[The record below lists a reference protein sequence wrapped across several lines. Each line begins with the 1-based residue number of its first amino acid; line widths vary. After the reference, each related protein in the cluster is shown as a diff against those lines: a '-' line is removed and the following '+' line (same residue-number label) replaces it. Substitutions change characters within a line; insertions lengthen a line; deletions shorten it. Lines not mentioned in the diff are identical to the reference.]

1 MTLHPLSCACLLG
14 MALSLPAHATTADT
28 AADAD
33 SGADAAQATALPTVQ
48 VRADAQR
55 GFRATGPVQA
65 DKSDAPLAQ
74 TPFSITVVPRALLDS
89 QQALSLSDAL
99 HNVSGVVANTYG
111 RRGWDDLIIRGQTAS
126 DALFVDGLRTA
137 DSNRV
142 AEQLFGVQ
150 QVEVLKG
157 PASLLYGQ
165 VLPGGLVNL
174 ISKRPGAEPM
184 RRVDLSVGSDGLRQ
198 GSVDLNQP
206 LSADGKVALR
216 LNGLAMNSDDPT
228 DHVYFRSRWIAPSLS
243 LDLGPR
249 TDFVLLTSYQ
259 ERDYIRQQGLPWE
272 GSAEPNRNGRI
283 DRALFTGEPGQ
294 RPYHSHQSRIGYV
307 LDHRFDNGWALH
319 HAARWQSFGLNGF
332 LIANNGLAADLRTL
346 RRTATQQQFDGR
358 TWVQDTYLQG
368 GFATGTWQHTVTAGL
383 DAFKT
388 WEWNVQSTCRVGNLD
403 VYAPVYGSAVVCPA
417 RPNRDNLS
425 VVTSGG
431 LYLRDR
437 IQFAPDWQLLLGLR
451 HDRSRNRSEDH
462 LAGTDTRNDNSATT
476 GSAAL
481 MFDAG
486 GGLRPYVSV
495 ATSFYPN
502 VGTDAQG
509 AQFDPE
515 RGRQVELGVKMEVSS
530 STSLS
535 MALYDLRRRNVLQ
548 TDPFNDGYS
557 IAVGEQ
563 RSRGLE
569 LNAAAD
575 LGSGLS
581 LFGGYAYTDAVVT
594 DDGGQRVSSVG
605 SRLNNVPRHSGSLWL
620 QYAAHGAA
628 DGWSVSGGVRAEG
641 EKTAYGHRIPGYL
654 VVDTGLGYRQGHWR
668 YALNLKNA
676 FDRDYYTGGLQR
688 AVALGDPRTLLFSVG
703 VDY

>member
-1 MTLHPLSCACLLG
+1 MTLHPLSLACLLC
-14 MALSLPAHATTADT
+14 MAASTTAR
-28 AADAD
+28 AADDA
-33 SGADAAQATALPTVQ
+33 SDAAQPVALPTVQ
-48 VRADAQR
+48 VRADTADT
-55 GFRATGPVQA
+55 GFRSTAPAQS

-89 QQALSLSDAL
+89 QQAQTLADAL
-99 HNVSGVVANTYG
+99 HNVSGVVANTFG

-126 DALFVDGLRTA
+126 DSLFVDGLRTA
-137 DSNRV
+137 ASNRV
-142 AEQLFGVQ
+142 AEQLFGMQ

-174 ISKRPGAEPM
+174 VSKRPGPTPRRSAE
-184 RRVDLSVGSDGLRQ
+184 LGVGSDGLRQ

-228 DHVYFRSRWIAPSLS
+228 DHVSFRSRWIAPSLS
-243 LDLGPR
+243 LDLGDR
-249 TDFVLLTSYQ
+249 TDLVLLTSYQ
-259 ERDYIRQQGLPWE
+259 EREYVRQQGLPWE
-272 GSAEPNRNGRI
+272 GSVEPNRNGRI
-283 DRALFTGEPGQ
+283 DRALFIGEPAQ
-294 RPYHSHQSRIGYV
+294 PPYRSHQSRIGYV
-307 LDHRFDNGWALH
+307 LDHRFDNGWTLH
-319 HAARWQSFGLNGF
+319 HAARWQQFGMDGF
-332 LIANNGLAADLRTL
+332 FIANNGLAADLRTL
-346 RRTATQQQFDGR
+346 RRTATDQHLDGR

-368 GFATGTWQHTVTAGL
+368 GFASGTWQHTLTVGV

-388 WEWNVQSTCRVGNLD
+388 WEWALQSTCRVGTLN
-403 VYAPVYGSAVVCPA
+403 VYAPVYGSAVTCPA
-417 RPNRDNLS
+417 TPTRDNLS
-425 VVTSGG
+425 VVASGG

-437 IQFAPDWQLLLGLR
+437 IQFTPDWQLLLGLR
-451 HDRSRNRSEDH
+451 HDRSRNRSEDF
-462 LAGTDTRNDNSATT
+462 LTGAEQRNDASVTT

-486 GGLRPYVSV
+486 GGLRPYASV

-515 RGRQVELGVKMEVSS
+515 RGRQIEVGVKMELDAG
-530 STSLS
+530 TSLS

-548 TDPFNDGYS
+548 ADPVNDGYS

-575 LGSGLS
+575 LGSGVS
-581 LFGGYAYTDAVVT
+581 LFAGYAYTDAVVT
-594 DDGGQRVSSVG
+594 DDGAQRVTTVG
-605 SRLNNVPRHSGSLWL
+605 DRLYNVPRHSGSLWL
-620 QYAAHGAA
+620 QYAPRGTG
-628 DGWSVSGGVRAEG
+628 DGWTFSGGGRAEG
-641 EKTAYGHRIPGYL
+641 EKTAYGHRIPGY
-654 VVDTGLGYRQGHWR
+654 VVFDAGVAYRQGHWR

-676 FDRDYYTGGLQR
+676 FDHDYYSGGLQR
-688 AVALGDPRTLLFSVG
+688 AVALGDPRSVLLSVG

>member
-1 MTLHPLSCACLLG
+1 MTMHPLSLACLLG
-14 MALSLPAHATTADT
+14 MAICTSAHATDV
-28 AADAD
+28 AAA
-33 SGADAAQATALPTVQ
+33 SAVPQATALPTIEIH
-48 VRADAQR
+48 ADTQN
-55 GFRATGPVQA
+55 GFHSAAPVQT
-65 DKSDAPLAQ
+65 DKSDTPLAQ
-74 TPFSITVVPRALLDS
+74 TPLSITVVRRALLDS
-89 QQALSLSDAL
+89 QQSLTLADAL

-137 DSNRV
+137 GSNRV
-142 AEQLFGVQ
+142 AEQLFGMQ

-174 ISKRPGAEPM
+174 ISKRPGTEPM
-184 RRVDLSVGSDGLRQ
+184 RRVDLGLGSDGLRQ
-198 GSVDLNQP
+198 GSLDLNQP
-206 LSADGKVALR
+206 LSANSKAALR
-216 LNGLAMNSDDPT
+216 LTALAMNSDDPT
-228 DHVYFRSRWIAPSLS
+228 EHVYFRSRWIAPALA
-243 LDLGPR
+243 LDLGER

-272 GSAEPNRNGRI
+272 GSVDPNRNGRI

-294 RPYHSHQSRIGYV
+294 TPYHSHQSRLSYV
-307 LDHRFDNGWALH
+307 LDHRFDNGWSLH
-319 HAARWQSFGLNGF
+319 HAARWQAFGLDGL
-332 LIANNGLAADLRTL
+332 LIASNGLAPDLRTL
-346 RRTATQQQFDGR
+346 RRTGMQQAFDGR

-368 GFATGTWQHTVTAGL
+368 DFLTGSWQHTLTAGA

-388 WEWNVQSTCRVGNLD
+388 WEWNVQSTCQVGTLN
-403 VYAPVYGSAVVCPA
+403 VYAPVYGRPIVCPTT
-417 RPNRDNLS
+417 PSRDTLN
-425 VVTSGG
+425 VVASGG
-431 LYLRDR
+431 AYLRDR

-451 HDRSRNRSEDH
+451 HDLSHNRSEDRG
-462 LAGTDTRNDNSATT
+462 AGAQTRNDTNATT

-481 MFDAG
+481 MFDTG
-486 GGLRPYVSV
+486 GGVHPYASV

-502 VGTDAQG
+502 VGTDVQG
-509 AQFDPE
+509 ATFGPE
-515 RGRQVELGVKMEVSS
+515 HGRQVELGAKMEVGA

-535 MALYDLRRRNVLQ
+535 VALYDLRRRNVLQ
-548 TDPFNDGYS
+548 NDPLHDGYS

-563 RSRGLE
+563 RSRGVE

-594 DDGGQRVSSVG
+594 DDGGQRISSVG
-605 SRLNNVPRHSGSLWL
+605 QRLNNVPRHSGSLWL

-628 DGWSVSGGVRAEG
+628 DGWSISGGARAEG
-641 EKTAYGHRIPGYL
+641 EKSAYGHRIPGYM
-654 VVDTGLGYRQGHWR
+654 VFDAGLAYRQRHWH

-676 FDRDYYTGGLQR
+676 FDHDYFTGGLQR